1 MIFVILNM
9 RFINITHLF
18 PNIDY
23 DKLKDQVSHLEHH
36 VPKAGPGQNA
46 ALSGWAV
53 MGINGKHSDG
63 WAVPRNFMHRGTYDP
78 DIAEKIGFFPAHKH
92 KKYTNAASDQF
103 IELLEAAKKLN
114 FNPCRA
120 RLIQLMPGRRSSYH
134 TDGPPEI
141 LFARMHVVIRT
152 NPDAVFITEEGET
165 HLPENN
171 IFLINVNTKHAVA
184 NLGSTARTHLV
195 VDVDDSLNL
204 FGD

>member
-1 MIFVILNM
+1 M

-18 PNIDY
+18 PDIDY

-36 VPKAGPGQNA
+36 VPKAGSSAGA
-46 ALSGWAV
+46 ALSGWAI

-63 WAVPRNFMHRGTYDP
+63 WAVLGAFKHRGGTYDP
-78 DIAEKIGFFPAHKH
+78 DNAEKIGFFLPHKH
-92 KKYTNAASDQF
+92 KKYTNAASDEY
-103 IELLEAAKKLN
+103 IKLLEAARKLN

-141 LFARMHVVIRT
+141 LFVRMHVVIKT

-171 IFLINVNTKHAVA
+171 IFLVNVNAEHAVA
-184 NLGSTARTHLV
+184 NRGLTPRTHLV